1 MTSLAL
7 TDSGNPPESRG
18 GLFDSFDFRDYDWD
32 RIAGSLVL
40 VVFRFLADARRTVII
55 GQLEGSAWLS

>member
-1 MTSLAL
+1 MTSLTL
-7 TDSGNPPESRG
+7 TDSGNPPESRD

-32 RIAGSLVL
+32 RIAGSIVL
-40 VVFRFLADARRTVII
+40 VVFRFLADVWGSVII

>member
-40 VVFRFLADARRTVII
+40 VVFRFLADVR
-55 GQLEGSAWLS
+55 

>member
-7 TDSGNPPESRG
+7 TDSGNPPESSG
-18 GLFDSFDFRDYDWD
+18 GLFDSSDFRDYDWD
-32 RIAGSLVL
+32 RIAGSIVL
-40 VVFRFLADARRTVII
+40 VVFRFLADVRWSVII